1 MASPQATSPVI
12 AGFAE
17 SRCVVK
23 SGRTVYDLAGEV
35 FANLLDKCGI
45 TNRDVDGFA
54 VCQSLAEAGNPFWS
68 ATVSEYLGLELDWC
82 QGVDL
87 GGSSFCAAV
96 ARASDAIRSGA
107 CSTVVV
113 LVADAPTGADRS
125 QVRLW
130 RPEWQDPVGL
140 MGPPG
145 AFGLLSSAYQ
155 SRYGLDR
162 HALGRLAVTQRSHA
176 LLNDN
181 ACDKLR
187 KPLSIEDYLA
197 SPMISDPICLLDCV
211 MRCDGANAVLVT
223 SEGRAAE
230 LGLRKLARPVGY
242 GERTHHRATDPLADM
257 TVTGH
262 RVAATR
268 ALSQAGMTISDID
281 MLQAYDD
288 FLIAV
293 LLQME
298 QIGFCPE
305 GGGCEFLLDTDLSFS
320 GTLPVNTG
328 GGQISAGQPGLA
340 GSGLGFVEAV
350 RQLFGE
356 GGGRQVPDAN
366 NAMVS
371 GLGWIPYGRN
381 WSVSNV
387 MILERCQ

>member
-1 MASPQATSPVI
+1 MKSTEPAVPVVV
-12 AGFAE
+12 GYAE
-17 SRCVVK
+17 ARCTLK
-23 SGRTVYDLAGEV
+23 SGRTVHDLAGEV
-35 FANLLDKCGI
+35 FARLLDNCGI
-45 TNRDVDGFA
+45 TNREVDGFA

-96 ARASDAIRSGA
+96 ARACDAIRTGA
-107 CSTVVV
+107 CTTVVV
-113 LVADAPTGADRS
+113 LAADAPTGGDRS

-145 AFGLLSSAYQ
+145 AFGLISSAYQ
-155 SRYGLDR
+155 ARYGLDR
-162 HALGRLAVTQRSHA
+162 RALGRLAVTLRGHA

-181 ACDKLR
+181 ACEKLR
-187 KPLSIEDYLA
+187 KPLSLEDYMA
-197 SPMISDPICLLDCV
+197 SPMISDPVCLLDCV

-223 SEGRAAE
+223 TERRAAE
-230 LGLRKLARPVGY
+230 LGLHRRVRPVGY
-242 GERTHHRATDPLADM
+242 GERSHYRATDTVPDM
-257 TVTGH
+257 TTTGH
-262 RVAATR
+262 RVAAQR
-268 ALSQAGMTISDID
+268 ALAQAGMAISDID

-293 LLQME
+293 MLQME

-305 GGGCEFLLDTDLSFS
+305 GGGCDFLLDTDVSHT

-328 GGQISAGQPGLA
+328 GGQVSAGQPGLA
-340 GSGLGFVEAV
+340 GSGLGFVEAI

-356 GGGRQVPDAN
+356 GGGRQVADAG

-387 MILERCQ
+387 MILERDQ